1 MIVAERGDCMSITLD
16 SPSVD
21 IAKIASPDLAEPR
34 IPLTGISWEQYE
46 TMIAMVGDRPR
57 LRLSY
62 LDGTLEIM
70 TISPEHEM
78 IKKMIARLLEV
89 YALEADIA
97 LYSYGSATFRRR
109 AATKGLEAD
118 ESYCLDDRKD
128 VPDLAIELSSRCAN
142 EVVLSSGTIDKMQ
155 IYAGLGVLEV
165 WVWQA
170 GSMIV
175 QRLRSDGSGYDAFV
189 SSVLL
194 PQLDLGMLAEYIR
207 PQDEPQALRAFRN
220 LIREQIQA

>member
-1 MIVAERGDCMSITLD
+1 MSITLD
-16 SPSVD
+16 SPSAQ
-21 IAKIASPDLAEPR
+21 IESPDLAEPR
-34 IPLTGISWEQYE
+34 IPLTGITWEQYE

-89 YALEADIA
+89 YALE
-97 LYSYGSATFRRR
+97 
-109 AATKGLEAD
+109 
-118 ESYCLDDRKD
+118 
-128 VPDLAIELSSRCAN
+128 
-142 EVVLSSGTIDKMQ
+142 
-155 IYAGLGVLEV
+155 V

-170 GSMIV
+170 GTMIV
-175 QRLRSDGSGYDAFV
+175 QRLRSDGSGYDAFA
-189 SSVLL
+189 SSALL

-207 PQDEPQALRAFRN
+207 PKDEPQALRAFRN
-220 LIREQIQA
+220 LIREQIPT

>member
-1 MIVAERGDCMSITLD
+1 LAHTFPMKVSLD
-16 SPSVD
+16 SPTIDLSQ
-21 IAKIASPDLAEPR
+21 IASPDLAEPR
-34 IPLTGISWEQYE
+34 IPLPGISWEQYE

-78 IKKMIARLLEV
+78 VKKMMARLLEI
-89 YALEADIA
+89 YAMEADIA
-97 LYSYGSATFRRR
+97 LYSYGAATFRRQ

-118 ESYCLDDRKD
+118 ESYCLNDRKD
-128 VPDLAIELSSRCAN
+128 IPDLAIE
-142 EVVLSSGTIDKMQ
+142 VVLTSGTIDKMQ
-155 IYAGLGVLEV
+155 IYAGLGVQEV

-170 GSMIV
+170 GTIAV
-175 QRLRSDGSGYDAFV
+175 QRLRSDGSGYDEFA
-189 SSVLL
+189 SSELL
-194 PQLDLGMLAEYIR
+194 PQLDLVMLAEHIR

-220 LIREQIQA
+220 LIRAQINP

>member
-1 MIVAERGDCMSITLD
+1 MSVTLD
-16 SPSVD
+16 SPLVD
-21 IAKIASPDLAEPR
+21 PAQIDGLRPTGGHRAELAEPR

-78 IKKMIARLLEV
+78 LKKMIAHLLEV

-97 LYSYGSATFRRR
+97 LYSYGSATFRRQ
-109 AATKGLEAD
+109 ASAKGLEAD

-128 VPDLAIELSSRCAN
+128 VPDLAIE
-142 EVVLSSGTIDKMQ
+142 VVLTSGTIDKMQ
-155 IYAGLGVLEV
+155 IYAGLGVREV
-165 WVWQA
+165 WVWRL
-170 GSMIV
+170 GSISV
-175 QRLRSDGSGYDAFV
+175 QRLRSDGSGYDAFA
-189 SSVLL
+189 SSALL
-194 PQLDLGMLAEYIR
+194 PQLDLAMLSEHIR
-207 PQDEPQALRAFRN
+207 PQDEPQALRTFRN

>member
-1 MIVAERGDCMSITLD
+1 MSVTLD
-16 SPSVD
+16 SPLVD
-21 IAKIASPDLAEPR
+21 PTHLDGLRPTVGHRAELAEPR
-34 IPLTGISWEQYE
+34 IPLTGITWEQYE

-78 IKKMIARLLEV
+78 IKKMIARLLEI

-118 ESYCLDDRKD
+118 ESYCLDNRKD
-128 VPDLAIELSSRCAN
+128 VPDLAIE
-142 EVVLSSGTIDKMQ
+142 VVLTSGTIDKMQ
-155 IYAGLGVLEV
+155 IYAGLGVREV

-170 GSMIV
+170 GTIAV
-175 QRLRSDGSGYDAFV
+175 QRLRSDGSGYDIFT
-189 SSVLL
+189 SSALM
-194 PQLDLGMLAEYIR
+194 PPLDLTILAEYIR

-220 LIREQIQA
+220 LIREQLKA

>member
-1 MIVAERGDCMSITLD
+1 MQVTLD
-16 SPSVD
+16 IRAGELVNP
-21 IAKIASPDLAEPR
+21 ALAEPR

-46 TMIAMVGDRPR
+46 TMIATVGDRPR

-78 IKKMIARLLEV
+78 LKKIIARLLEV
-89 YALEADIA
+89 YALESDIP
-97 LYSYGSATFRRR
+97 LYSYGSATFRQR
-109 AATKGLEAD
+109 ASTKGLEAD

-128 VPDLAIELSSRCAN
+128 VPDFAIE
-142 EVVLSSGTIDKMQ
+142 VVITSGTIDKLK
-155 IYAGLGVLEV
+155 IYAGLGIREV

-170 GSMIV
+170 GVITV
-175 QRLRSDGSGYDAFV
+175 QRLRSDGSGYDEFV
-189 SSVLL
+189 SSALL
-194 PQLDLGMLAEYIR
+194 PQLDLAVLAAHML

-220 LIREQIQA
+220 LIRSQIQA